1 MLGHKH
7 LYACLRHLINE
18 IMGINLGALHA
29 DKHCA
34 RSCLSGVVHNFI
46 YFHVQA
52 SLDQLIGKSL

>member
-1 MLGHKH
+1 
-7 LYACLRHLINE
+7 
-18 IMGINLGALHA
+18 MGINLGALHA